1 MIENSDFETFL
12 YISKSKYQIF
22 VYDKDNLKNLYSEE
36 IEKSDEIELNTL
48 SKFLDDNIY
57 KIEKKIK
64 NFIKN
69 IILIVEDDKILEIG
83 ISLKKKNYEKNENQK
98 HLENS
103 LVEVKDIFRENYQDL
118 LIMHMV
124 IVKKENN
131 FLFDNANNS
140 DDYLFLEVNFIS
152 ISNKFI
158 FYYDKLLE
166 NHQINIKRY
175 MSGDYIKS
183 FLDIESKESI
193 ELFVTA
199 NKLNEG
205 LDKNE
210 VQLVSKSKE
219 NRVFLKNFFNYLVK
233 SVFSSNICCF

>member
-22 VYDKDNLKNLYSEE
+22 VYDKNNLKNLYNEE
-36 IEKSDEIELNTL
+36 IGYSDEIELNTL

-64 NFIKN
+64 NFIRS
-69 IILIVEDDKILEIG
+69 IILIIEDDKILEIS

-98 HLENS
+98 QLENS
-103 LVEVKDIFRENYQDL
+103 LVEVKDIFKENYQDL

-124 IVKKENN
+124 IVEKENN
-131 FLFDNANNS
+131 FLLDKANNS

-152 ISNKFI
+152 IPNKFT
-158 FYYDKLLE
+158 FYFDKLLE

-183 FLDIESKESI
+183 FFDIESKESM
-193 ELFVTA
+193 ELFVMA
-199 NKLNEG
+199 NKLNDG
-205 LDKNE
+205 LNKNE
-210 VQLVSKSKE
+210 IELISKSKE
-219 NRVFLKNFFNYLVK
+219 NRGFFEKFFQL
-233 SVFSSNICCF
+233 FS

>member
-22 VYDKDNLKNLYSEE
+22 VYDKNNLKNLYNEE
-36 IEKSDEIELNTL
+36 IGYSDEIELNTL

-64 NFIKN
+64 NFIRN
-69 IILIVEDDKILEIG
+69 IILIIEDDKILEIG
-83 ISLKKKNYEKNENQK
+83 ISLKKKNYEKSENQK
-98 HLENS
+98 QLENS
-103 LVEVKDIFRENYQDL
+103 LVEVKDIFKENYQDL

-124 IVKKENN
+124 IVEKENN
-131 FLFDNANNS
+131 FLLNNANNN

-152 ISNKFI
+152 IPNKFT
-158 FYYDKLLE
+158 FYFDKLLE

-183 FLDIESKESI
+183 FFDIESKESM
-193 ELFVTA
+193 ELFVMA
-199 NKLNEG
+199 NKLNDG
-205 LDKNE
+205 LNKNE
-210 VQLVSKSKE
+210 VELISKSKE
-219 NRVFLKNFFNYLVK
+219 NRGFFEKFFQL
-233 SVFSSNICCF
+233 FS

>member
-12 YISKSKYQIF
+12 YISKNKYQIF
-22 VYDKDNLKNLYSEE
+22 VYDKNNLKNLYSEE
-36 IEKSDEIELNTL
+36 IEYSDEIELNNL

-64 NFIKN
+64 NFIRN
-69 IILIVEDDKILEIG
+69 IILIVENDKILEIG

-98 HLENS
+98 QLENS
-103 LVEVKDIFRENYQDL
+103 LVEVKDIFKENYQDL

-124 IVKKENN
+124 IVENENN
-131 FLFDNANNS
+131 FLFNNTNNN

-152 ISNKFI
+152 IPNRFT
-158 FYYDKLLE
+158 FYFDKLLE

-183 FLDIESKESI
+183 FFDIESKESM
-193 ELFVTA
+193 ELFVMA
-199 NKLNEG
+199 NKLNDG
-205 LDKNE
+205 LNKNE
-210 VQLVSKSKE
+210 VQLISKSKE
-219 NRVFLKNFFNYLVK
+219 NRGFFEKFFQL
-233 SVFSSNICCF
+233 FS

>member
-22 VYDKDNLKNLYSEE
+22 VYDKNNLKNLYSEE
-36 IEKSDEIELNTL
+36 IGYSDEIELNTL

-64 NFIKN
+64 NFIRS
-69 IILIVEDDKILEIG
+69 IILIIEDDKILEIG
-83 ISLKKKNYEKNENQK
+83 ISLKKKNYEKSENQK
-98 HLENS
+98 QLENS
-103 LVEVKDIFRENYQDL
+103 LVEVKDIFKENYQDL

-124 IVKKENN
+124 IVEKENN
-131 FLFDNANNS
+131 FLLDNANNS

-152 ISNKFI
+152 IPNKFT
-158 FYYDKLLE
+158 FYFDKLLE

-183 FLDIESKESI
+183 FFDIESKESM
-193 ELFVTA
+193 ELFVMA
-199 NKLNEG
+199 NKLNDG
-205 LDKNE
+205 LNKNE
-210 VQLVSKSKE
+210 VQLISKSKE
-219 NRVFLKNFFNYLVK
+219 NRGFFEKFFQL
-233 SVFSSNICCF
+233 FS